1 MLPACLSCSLFS
13 SAPLFLFP
21 FPYPWKQSL
30 WLCSWDPTRTKKE
43 LNPSEVEAENSDFCC
58 FFFVFPKQNKIINIE
73 KVSLFF
79 VLVLVLRVS
88 ELKISSDLH
97 TQKNN
102 FKTALELFLLL
113 FFFFFFLLVSYKTPC
128 FFSFI
133 LVFPR
138 AFRKR
143 VLHVCGVFN
152 DVVIFLSSYPRGAF
166 LFDTRLVWYHLVLRF
181 CIISLKPVTGW
192 SEHRHQTLKMK
203 LHVSFSYW
211 ISTIFMW

>member
-102 FKTALELFLLL
+102 FKTALELLLL
-113 FFFFFFLLVSYKTPC
+113 FFFFFLLVSYKTPC
-128 FFSFI
+128 FFLLSLFSHARFGSVCYTFV
-133 LVFPR
+133 VFSTMSWYFYLHTHVELFYSTR
-138 AFRKR
+138 A
-143 VLHVCGVFN
+143 
-152 DVVIFLSSYPRGAF
+152 
-166 LFDTRLVWYHLVLRF
+166 
-181 CIISLKPVTGW
+181 
-192 SEHRHQTLKMK
+192 
-203 LHVSFSYW
+203 
-211 ISTIFMW
+211 